1 MYIYFFTSQYVER
14 NYSVIDI
21 VIIEVG
27 TSKKKKCLSNTNK
40 FVVRDIYYLN
50 YGILNKFNININ

>member
-1 MYIYFFTSQYVER
+1 MYIYFFTSQCVER

-27 TSKKKKCLSNTNK
+27 TSKKTKCLSNTNK

-50 YGILNKFNININ
+50 YGIVNKFNININ